1 MKLKSQRALIVFL
14 LMPFVYSCSSYNSLM
29 SDYSANLKNA
39 SFVHA
44 IGNIEQNKLLKKQR
58 NKLLYNFELGRLY
71 YLTNNEALSNQYLNE
86 ADDMLES
93 NFKSVK
99 EVALSNLT
107 NPMMENYRGED
118 FECFMLNFYKAINY
132 LSLGKTDE
140 TVVEARRITLSN
152 DRLSVK
158 KKDNENKYYQDAFAL
173 NVQGMIY
180 ESAGDYNNAFIS
192 YRNAYNVY
200 SQAGGSY
207 FGVTLPQQLKKD
219 LLNTASKMGFDED
232 VEKYK
237 TLFNE
242 KLDSSNNGNGELILF
257 MEEGNVPVK
266 EENKITIFNA
276 PLQRSWQ
283 YRDSYGN
290 AHDCNFNNPQ
300 FLVSA
305 SKLSDL
311 SYFTIALPYYKVVTF
326 NELSKTILLNE
337 KTFQPELVQNFNTL
351 AVDVLKEHFIN
362 DLTKASIRFVAKR
375 LMEKGV
381 SSLTEKLAEGTS
393 SKKNNQSK
401 GVSDKKGSEK
411 EKDSNAKLIGQTA
424 GLIANIANNIT
435 EKADTRS
442 WISLPAYIS
451 YIRVPLKAGENNINI
466 QFNGK
471 STSLKVESKKGLQ
484 IRSVYLR

>member
-1 MKLKSQRALIVFL
+1 
-14 LMPFVYSCSSYNSLM
+14 M

-44 IGNIEQNKLLKKQR
+44 VGNIEQNKLLKKQR

-71 YLTNNEALSNQYLNE
+71 YLTNNETLSNQYLNE

-118 FECFMLNFYKAINY
+118 FEYFMLNFYKAINY

-140 TVVEARRITLSN
+140 AVVEARRITLSN

-200 SQAGGSY
+200 SQAGGAY
-207 FGVTLPQQLKKD
+207 FGVSVPQQLKKD
-219 LLNTASKMGFDED
+219 LLNTASKMGFGEDE
-232 VEKYK
+232 EKYK

-242 KLDSSNNGNGELILF
+242 KPDTSNNENGELILF
-257 MEEGNVPVK
+257 MEEGNAPVK

-276 PLQRSWQ
+276 PQQRSWQ

-311 SYFTIALPYYKVVTF
+311 NYFTIALPYYKVVTF
-326 NELSKTILLNE
+326 NQLSKTILLNE
-337 KTFQPELVQNFNTL
+337 KTLQPELIQNLNTL
-351 AVDVLKEHFIN
+351 AVDVLKERFIN
-362 DLTKASIRFVAKR
+362 DLTKASIRFVTKR

-381 SSLTEKLAEGTS
+381 SSLTEKIAEGTS
-393 SKKNNQSK
+393 SKNNNQSK
-401 GVSDKKGSEK
+401 GVSDKHGTEK

-442 WISLPAYIS
+442 WLSLPAYIS
-451 YIRVPLKAGENNINI
+451 YIRVPLQAGENNINI

-471 STSLKVESKKGLQ
+471 ATSLKVESKKGLQ

>member
-1 MKLKSQRALIVFL
+1 
-14 LMPFVYSCSSYNSLM
+14 
-29 SDYSANLKNA
+29 
-39 SFVHA
+39 
-44 IGNIEQNKLLKKQR
+44 
-58 NKLLYNFELGRLY
+58 
-71 YLTNNEALSNQYLNE
+71 
-86 ADDMLES
+86 
-93 NFKSVK
+93 
-99 EVALSNLT
+99 
-107 NPMMENYRGED
+107 
-118 FECFMLNFYKAINY
+118 
-132 LSLGKTDE
+132 
-140 TVVEARRITLSN
+140 
-152 DRLSVK
+152 VK
-158 KKDNENKYYQDAFAL
+158 KKDNENRYYQDAFAL

-200 SQAGGSY
+200 SQAGGNY
-207 FGVTLPQQLKKD
+207 FGVPVPQQLKKD

-242 KLDSSNNGNGELILF
+242 KLDSSNNENGELILF

-266 EENKITIFNA
+266 EENKITIFNV

-326 NELSKTILLNE
+326 NELSKTVLLNE

-351 AVDVLKEHFIN
+351 AVDVLKERFIT
-362 DLTKASIRFVAKR
+362 DLTKASIRFVTKR

-393 SKKNNQSK
+393 SKNNNQSK

-484 IRSVYLR
+484 IRSVFLR

>member
-1 MKLKSQRALIVFL
+1 
-14 LMPFVYSCSSYNSLM
+14 
-29 SDYSANLKNA
+29 
-39 SFVHA
+39 
-44 IGNIEQNKLLKKQR
+44 
-58 NKLLYNFELGRLY
+58 LY
-71 YLTNNEALSNQYLNE
+71 YLTNNEALSNQYLND

-118 FECFMLNFYKAINY
+118 FEYFMLNFYKAINY
-132 LSLGKTDE
+132 LSLGKTE
-140 TVVEARRITLSN
+140 EAVVEARRITLSN

-158 KKDNENKYYQDAFAL
+158 KKDNENRYYQDAFAL

-200 SQAGGSY
+200 SQAGGNY
-207 FGVTLPQQLKKD
+207 FGVPVPQQLKKD

-237 TLFNE
+237 TLCNE
-242 KLDSSNNGNGELILF
+242 KLDSSNNENGELILF

-311 SYFTIALPYYKVVTF
+311 NYFTIALPYYKLVTF
-326 NELSKTILLNE
+326 NELSKTVLLNE
-337 KTFQPELVQNFNTL
+337 KTFPKTQN
-351 AVDVLKEHFIN
+351 
-362 DLTKASIRFVAKR
+362 ASRMMQR
-375 LMEKGV
+375 G
-381 SSLTEKLAEGTS
+381 
-393 SKKNNQSK
+393 
-401 GVSDKKGSEK
+401 
-411 EKDSNAKLIGQTA
+411 
-424 GLIANIANNIT
+424 
-435 EKADTRS
+435 R
-442 WISLPAYIS
+442 W
-451 YIRVPLKAGENNINI
+451 R
-466 QFNGK
+466 
-471 STSLKVESKKGLQ
+471 KVRTQ
-484 IRSVYLR
+484 WHR